1 MLAVYRCNGAVVK
14 QLLKH
19 GPRLD
24 ARDVNHETVLHL
36 ASRKR
41 IKGKYTSEPTHDTGP
56 SRKTLNS
63 EYIMKK
69 DVECG
74 HTVLSN
80 IVRFS
85 SSRC

>member
-1 MLAVYRCNGAVVK
+1 MLAVYRCNGAVVE

-41 IKGKYTSEPTHDTGP
+41 IKGKYTSEPTHDTERNGRDP
-56 SRKTLNS
+56 PALRRHQW
-63 EYIMKK
+63 I
-69 DVECG
+69 
-74 HTVLSN
+74 
-80 IVRFS
+80 
-85 SSRC
+85 